1 MAASEHAPQA
11 YREVQVHG
19 ADRRWLVVLLLQGLV
34 KFLARARTA
43 MQERN
48 HETKASA
55 LNRAEAILGELVCSL
70 DEEKVPDFARS
81 LRALYAHLQRE
92 LVEVDLQDDQE
103 RLAYVTEI
111 AEKLRDAWE
120 EAWRKCQEQERQG
133 RQ

>member
-1 MAASEHAPQA
+1 MAATEYAPQA

-19 ADRRWLVVLLLQGLV
+19 ADPRWLVVLLLQGLV

-43 MQERN
+43 MQERSY
-48 HETKASA
+48 ETKASA
-55 LNRAEAILGELVCSL
+55 LNRAQAILGELICSL
-70 DEEKVPDFARS
+70 DGEKVPDLARS

-92 LVEVDLQDDQE
+92 LVEVDLQDDRE
-103 RLAYVTEI
+103 RLGYVTEI

-120 EAWRKCQEQERQG
+120 EAWHKCQEQDRQS

>member
-1 MAASEHAPQA
+1 MAATEYAPQA

-19 ADRRWLVVLLLQGLV
+19 ADSRRLVVLLFQGLV
-34 KFLARARTA
+34 KFLARAHIA
-43 MQERN
+43 MQERE
-48 HETKASA
+48 HEAKARA
-55 LNRAEAILGELVCSL
+55 LNRAQGILGELICAL
-70 DEEKVPDFARS
+70 NEEKMPDLARS

-92 LVEVDLQDDQE
+92 LVEVDLQDDRE